1 VSSRV
6 VSEPRVRTRT
16 PASLSSTARMPFA
29 GLAGL
34 LRRVPTAA
42 WVCAVV
48 ALLNAAC
55 WSLVTPPL
63 EGIDEPDHVAY
74 VQELAQTGRLPTA
87 GTGDELSQEET
98 VLAEDLHQGLMRF
111 SPQFPAISS
120 DAEQR
125 ELQRDLAASFPPVG
139 PVNAGT
145 AESEP
150 PLYYALE
157 TIPYALGSW
166 GDLLDRLQ
174 LMRVFSGL
182 IAAVAVLLCF
192 LFVRETLP
200 SVPWAWTVGALA
212 VAVMPLLGFVSGAVN
227 PEVLLVA
234 VSAALFY
241 LLARAFRRGLTRPL
255 ALAIGAATA
264 IGFLTKL
271 NFLGLA
277 PGVLVGLSI
286 LALRAPRASRAA
298 ALRSAAAAALIAC
311 APVALYVLIDALAG
325 RPLLG
330 AAAAVLQLV
339 RGSVAHEISYV
350 WQFYLPKLPGMEG
363 YFPGVDT
370 TRALWFDGVIGR
382 FGWDDVFFP
391 AWVYDLALIPA
402 AALAALGLRELVL
415 GRRALGHRVAEVL
428 TYSVMAVGLLALVGA
443 DSYMSQHSGAGGP
456 YWQPRYLLPL
466 VPLLAAALA
475 LAARG
480 AGARWGRVAGVWIV
494 VLFFANDL
502 FGQLQTVARYYG

>member
-6 VSEPRVRTRT
+6 AGKPRTRT
-16 PASLSSTARMPFA
+16 PASPPSTARRPLA
-29 GLAGL
+29 ALAGL

-42 WVCAVV
+42 WVCAAV

-55 WSLVTPPL
+55 WSLTTPPL

-87 GTGDELSQEET
+87 GTSFELSREET
-98 VLAEDLHQGLMRF
+98 VLADDLHQESMRF

-120 DAEQR
+120 DVEQR
-125 ELQRDLAASFPPVG
+125 QLQRDLAASYPPAG
-139 PVNAGT
+139 PLNAGT
-145 AESEP
+145 AGSEP

-166 GDLLDRLQ
+166 GNFLDRLQ
-174 LMRVFSGL
+174 LMRLLSGL
-182 IAAVAVLLCF
+182 IAAVAALLTF

-200 SVPWAWTVGALA
+200 SAPWAWTAGTLA
-212 VAVMPLLGFVSGAVN
+212 VAQMPLLGHLSGAVN
-227 PEVLLVA
+227 PEVMLVA

-255 ALAIGAATA
+255 ALAIGAVTA
-264 IGFLTKL
+264 AGFLTKL

-286 LALRAPRASRAA
+286 LVLRAPRASRGA
-298 ALRSAAAAALIAC
+298 ALRSAAAAVLIGC
-311 APVALYVLIDALAG
+311 TPVALYVLIDALAG

-330 AAAAVLQLV
+330 AAAAVPQLV
-339 RGSVAHEISYV
+339 QGSVTHEISYI
-350 WQFYLPKLPGMEG
+350 WQFYLPRLPGMG
-363 YFPGVDT
+363 SRFPGIDT
-370 TRALWFDGVIGR
+370 TRSLWFDGSIGR

-391 AWVYDLALIPA
+391 GWVYDLALIPA
-402 AALAALGLRELVL
+402 VALAALGLRALVL
-415 GRRALGHRVAEVL
+415 GRRAFGGRVAEL
-428 TYSVMAVGLLALVGA
+428 LAYSVMAVGLLALVGA
-443 DSYMSQHSGAGGP
+443 DSYISEHSGAGGP

-466 VPLLAAALA
+466 VPLLAAGLA